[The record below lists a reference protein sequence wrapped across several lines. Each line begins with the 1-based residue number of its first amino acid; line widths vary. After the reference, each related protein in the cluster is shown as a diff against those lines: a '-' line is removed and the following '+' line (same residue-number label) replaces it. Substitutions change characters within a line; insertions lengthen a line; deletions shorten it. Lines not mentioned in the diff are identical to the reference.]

1 MPRPMRPQREETPEA
16 RLRCNPRCSMDGS
29 HRGHHSSPQPPKVR
43 TAEQDHGALPIPI
56 RDVFARITSALPAS
70 TTTPISATADKTSL
84 AAVDEALRRLE
95 VAAEMNLSDHAPR
108 PASPLTNMDAQA
120 AEQTHQAIRV
130 PANGDAGDRNRGVR
144 RRSSSWTAPTA
155 RDNNPPPHP

>member
-1 MPRPMRPQREETPEA
+1 M
-16 RLRCNPRCSMDGS
+16 
-29 HRGHHSSPQPPKVR
+29 
-43 TAEQDHGALPIPI
+43 
-56 RDVFARITSALPAS
+56 LPAS

-120 AEQTHQAIRV
+120 ALLATTRTIFRALSLSR
-130 PANGDAGDRNRGVR
+130 A
-144 RRSSSWTAPTA
+144 
-155 RDNNPPPHP
+155 HPLH